1 MTKEQR
7 EIIDG
12 MKYIEMLRKW
22 RHAPIGD
29 ILFQGETGLYYDKSM
44 KEKGNELTAGEKV
57 AISKHIGW

>member
-1 MTKEQR
+1 
-7 EIIDG
+7 

-22 RHAPIGD
+22 RHAPVGD